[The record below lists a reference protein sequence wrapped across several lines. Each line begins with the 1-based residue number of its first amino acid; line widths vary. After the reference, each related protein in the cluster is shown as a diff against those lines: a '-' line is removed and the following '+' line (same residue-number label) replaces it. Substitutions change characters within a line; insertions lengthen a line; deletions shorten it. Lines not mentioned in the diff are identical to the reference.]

1 MREELPLLDTSLRCL
16 EYVCGMTVL
25 PPLPLPEPNL
35 LLPPL
40 FPLLPPLTK
49 LEVKEVLVSEEHLG
63 KSMVEDLGRS
73 VGADLVR
80 LLNVVDLLSVRR
92 TIELEPTGLKKF
104 GNSLLVE
111 LLPLLLWVFG
121 GRPRGARTGDKTG
134 LFPPLRGN
142 EGETTAAAAA
152 IRDSPELPWRSML
165 LMSASGGRA

>member
-1 MREELPLLDTSLRCL
+1 MREGLLLLDTSLRCL
-16 EYVCGMTVL
+16 EYVTVL
-25 PPLPLPEPNL
+25 PLLPLPEPNL
-35 LLPPL
+35 LLLPPL
-40 FPLLPPLTK
+40 FPLPPLLTK
-49 LEVKEVLVSEEHLG
+49 LEVKELLVREEDLG
-63 KSMVEDLGRS
+63 KSMVDLGRS

-80 LLNVVDLLSVRR
+80 LLNVVDLISVRR
-92 TIELEPTGLKKF
+92 TLELEPAGLKKF

-152 IRDSPELPWRSML
+152 IRDNPELPWRSML